1 MASIILLLLLNSI
14 NFIKEGKKKKE
25 EGKPGVELDKET
37 DKPLGLERRLKVFSL
52 KVKVR
57 ETISEN
63 LPFHMNSKLSMVK
76 MIIN

>member
-14 NFIKEGKKKKE
+14 NFIKEEKKKKE

-63 LPFHMNSKLSMVK
+63 LSFHMNSKLSMVK